1 MKASSLTGIMK
12 LKEKLINTQTI
23 LAVGA
28 HPDDIEF
35 SCTGT
40 LRQFIE
46 KGYDVYYTVAT
57 NGENGF
63 KIAHKPRKQRIEIR
77 NKEQLIAAHKLGVK
91 KVFFLGYRDGF
102 LKNDDGLRKKLVPII
117 KKVKPEI
124 IFSFDPANRTY
135 ENINLQ
141 HRDHRNIGKA
151 VFDAVFAARNRY
163 MYPGKPYQV
172 NNLYFYSSE
181 KPDFFV
187 NITKHIQLKLDVLNE
202 HKSQFSDFTKVENW
216 VKTYLSKFTKKYK
229 YSEAFRVI
237 KIEQI
242 FK

>member
-1 MKASSLTGIMK
+1 MTRRKK
-12 LKEKLINTQTI
+12 LNKNI
-23 LAVGA
+23 LAIGA

-35 SCTGT
+35 SCVGI
-40 LRQFIE
+40 LRKFIE
-46 KGYDVYYTVAT
+46 KSYTVYYVVAT

-63 KIAHKPRKQRIEIR
+63 KIYHRPRKQRIEIR
-77 NKEQLIAAHKLGVK
+77 RKEQLNAARKLEVNE
-91 KVFFLGYRDGF
+91 VFFLGYRDGF
-102 LKNDDGLRKKLVPII
+102 LKNDDGLRKKLVKVI
-117 KKVKPEI
+117 KQVKPEI

-151 VFDAVFAARNRY
+151 VFDAVFAAKNRY
-163 MYPGKPYQV
+163 MYPGKPHTV
-172 NNLYFYSSE
+172 SRLYFYASE
-181 KPDFFV
+181 KPDYFE
-187 NITKHIQLKLDVLNE
+187 NITKYISLKLEVLAE
-202 HKSQFSDFTKVENW
+202 HKSQFSDFSKVETW
-216 VKTYLSKFTKKYK
+216 VKTYFSKFTKKYK

>member
-1 MKASSLTGIMK
+1 MTRKKRLNK
-12 LKEKLINTQTI
+12 TI

-35 SCTGT
+35 SCVGI
-40 LRQFIE
+40 LRKFIE
-46 KGYDVYYTVAT
+46 KGYSVYYVVAT

-63 KIAHKPRKQRIEIR
+63 KISHRPRKQRIEIR
-77 NKEQLIAAHKLGVK
+77 HKEQLNAARKLGINN
-91 KVFFLGYRDGF
+91 VFFLGYRDGF
-102 LKNDDGLRKKLVPII
+102 LKNDDGLRKKLVKVI
-117 KKVKPEI
+117 KQVKPEI

-151 VFDAVFAARNRY
+151 VFDAVFAAKNRY
-163 MYPGKPYQV
+163 MYPGKPYTVSQ
-172 NNLYFYSSE
+172 LYFYGSE
-181 KPDFFV
+181 KPNYFE
-187 NITKHIQLKLDVLNE
+187 NISKYIGLKLEVLAE
-202 HKSQFSDFTKVENW
+202 HKSQFSDFKKVETW

>member
-1 MKASSLTGIMK
+1 M
-12 LKEKLINTQTI
+12 TQRIKQKSKKQNGKKTV

-35 SCTGT
+35 SCTG
-40 LRQFIE
+40 LLMKLIE
-46 KGYDVYYTVAT
+46 RGYEVYYAIAT

-63 KIAHKPRKQRIEIR
+63 KVGSKTRKQRIVIR
-77 NKEQLIAAHKLGVK
+77 CREQLNAARMLGVK
-91 KVFFLGYRDGF
+91 KVYFLGFKDGF
-102 LKNDDGLRKKLVPII
+102 LENNNELRKKLVKII
-117 KKVKPEI
+117 KTVRPEI

-151 VFDAVFAARNRY
+151 VFDAVFAAKNKY
-163 MYPGKPYQV
+163 MYPGKPHKV
-172 NNLYFYSSE
+172 GYFYFFGAE
-181 KPDFFV
+181 EPDYFE
-187 NITKHIQLKLDVLNE
+187 NITGYIDKKLEILKE
-202 HKSQFSDFTKVENW
+202 HKSQFSDFNKVEDW
-216 VKTYLSKFTKKYK
+216 VKTFLSKFTGKCK

-237 KIEQI
+237 KVEQI